1 MFYLVTLYIAL
12 IIFGLGLIYK
22 VSSWFRHSLDPDARD
37 TTPAKRL
44 GAAIR
49 GIILTMC
56 SGKILT
62 LLKVFVLD
70 VLFQLRIFNESR
82 LRWVMHMCIFYGF
95 MLLLF
100 MHALDKFITSGL
112 FADYAATL
120 NPFFFLR
127 NLFFALVI
135 VGLALALYRR
145 FVLKLPHLF
154 TNAMDKYAI
163 IILAVIMISGVFLE
177 ATKIVSH
184 TSFQSM
190 VEEYGDPDDKEAV
203 KALESYWVKK
213 FGVVSP
219 TVKGPFDEEVLAQG
233 SEIHEENCAGCHSRP
248 QWAFTSYGVA
258 KAVKPIALGLDRA
271 HLPAILWYIHFLAC
285 FAGLA
290 YLPFSK
296 MFHIFASIVSLLAN
310 AVMDKETS
318 DPANIATRQIME
330 LDACTHC
337 GTCSLGCSVGMSVE
351 EIPNLNI
358 LPSEKMAALK
368 GLAAGKTLTEQEI
381 KSIQEGLYLCTN
393 CYRCTEVC
401 PVGINLQELWFKVRE
416 VLLQKG
422 YPELLVFSQLSFS
435 RGLMSEGMSEDQYRK
450 PVELARKAI
459 SEGFDLADI
468 EAIGVSKRNMD
479 KGFKTSLSTSGQSNT
494 FSFCFTCS
502 TCTAACPV
510 VRNFDNPPEALGL
523 VPHQIMHA
531 ASVGLSDLIFSSNML
546 WSCLGCYQCQE
557 HCPQGVNVSDIL
569 YELKNLAIK
578 RMKEKATRT

>member
-1 MFYLVTLYIAL
+1 MFYLASLYIAL

-22 VSSWFRHSLDPDARD
+22 VSTWFRYSLDPEA
-37 TTPAKRL
+37 
-44 GAAIR
+44 
-49 GIILTMC
+49 
-56 SGKILT
+56 GKITTGKRVSAAVKGT
-62 LLKVFVLD
+62 LLTIFSKNISTLVKVFILD
-70 VLFQLRIFNESR
+70 VLLQFRILRESR
-82 LRWVMHMCIFYGF
+82 LRWVTHMCIFYGF
-95 MLLLF
+95 MLLLL
-100 MHALDKFITSGL
+100 MHSLDKFITSGL
-112 FADYAATL
+112 FKEYAATL

-127 NLFFALVI
+127 NLFFAMVI
-135 VGLALALYRR
+135 VGLATALYRR
-145 FVLKLPHLF
+145 FVLKLPHLL
-154 TNAMDKYAI
+154 TNAMDKYSI
-163 IILAVIMISGVFLE
+163 IILAVIMISGVLLE
-177 ATKIVSH
+177 GTKIVSH
-184 TSFQSM
+184 TSFQGM
-190 VEEYGDPDDKEAV
+190 IEEYGNPDDKDAV
-203 KALESYWVKK
+203 KALEAYWVKN

-219 TVKGPFDEEVLAQG
+219 NVRAPFDEDILAQG
-233 SEIHEENCAGCHSRP
+233 RDVHEENCAGCHSRP

-258 KAVKPIALGLDRA
+258 KIIKPIGLGLDRA

-285 FAGLA
+285 FIGLA

-296 MFHIFASIVSLLAN
+296 MFHIFASVISLLVN

-318 DPANIATRQIME
+318 DPANIATRQLME

-337 GTCSLGCSVGMSVE
+337 GTCSLRCSVGVSVE
-351 EIPNLNI
+351 EIANFNI

-368 GLAAGKTLTEQEI
+368 SLAAGKALTRREI
-381 KSIQEGLYLCTN
+381 MSIQEGLYLCTN

-416 VLLQKG
+416 LLLQKG
-422 YPELLVFSQLSFS
+422 YPELLVLSSLSYS
-435 RGLMSEGMSEDQYRK
+435 RGLMSEGLRRDQYEK

-459 SEGFDLADI
+459 ADECALAKMEDRT
-468 EAIGVSKRNMD
+468 VSIKHMD
-479 KGFKTSLSTSGQSNT
+479 KGFKTGLARSGQGNT

-531 ASVGLSDLIFSSNML
+531 ASVGLSDLIFTSNML

-557 HCPQGVNVSDIL
+557 HCPQGVNVPDIL

-578 RMKEKATRT
+578 RVKEKAARS